1 MIAEWETNCVY
12 LPGQLPTSHPMVCQG
27 LQRAFKDHGIELHLL
42 RGTKDIWLRDFL
54 PIQIA
59 DESFLKFRY
68 EPDYLRGH
76 EHLRTDESICRSIPY
91 LQDYRTS
98 EINLDGGNVV

>member
-42 RGTKDIWLRDFL
+42 QGTKDIWLRDFL
-54 PIQIA
+54 PTSLPEARILTYGYN
-59 DESFLKFRY
+59 SGLVLGK
-68 EPDYLRGH
+68 
-76 EHLRTDESICRSIPY
+76 SV
-91 LQDYRTS
+91 S
-98 EINLDGGNVV
+98 EIPDFARGLLENIHMYRRKDSKTVYYYP